1 MNTLLARMRPAAA
14 LAPTAQAPHGV
25 RRARIHVDMRL
36 FARARSSD
44 ASVVERDATRSN
56 VTTIIFFLFFYSGYK
71 EGATARD
78 Y

>member
-1 MNTLLARMRPAAA
+1 MC
-14 LAPTAQAPHGV
+14 
-25 RRARIHVDMRL
+25 L

-56 VTTIIFFLFFYSGYK
+56 VTTIIFFIFFYSGYK